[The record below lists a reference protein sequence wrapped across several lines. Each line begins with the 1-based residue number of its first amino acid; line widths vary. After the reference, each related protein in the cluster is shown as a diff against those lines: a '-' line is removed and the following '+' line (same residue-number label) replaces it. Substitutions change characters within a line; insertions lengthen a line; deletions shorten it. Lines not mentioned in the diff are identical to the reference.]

1 MSLLAHKTQ
10 LFIQIELRLARFRFR
25 SYAQDFQ
32 IKLLVKLKK
41 EKKEKKEKKA
51 KKREKKKKEA
61 EILTLSQ

>member
-41 EKKEKKEKKA
+41 EKKEKKA